1 MSMNELFL
9 NRISVTT
16 GISTGK
22 PQGAAPLVQDHKDH
36 QSQGPKGGSGVTF
49 REALEAVAT
58 QQRQIAFSKHAAQR
72 VAQRGIALT
81 ENSLSRLEEGVRL
94 AESKGLDDTLILVDS
109 TAFLVSVKNNKVI
122 TTVNHDELKGNV
134 FTNID
139 GTVIV

>member
-1 MSMNELFL
+1 M
-9 NRISVTT
+9 
-16 GISTGK
+16 
-22 PQGAAPLVQDHKDH
+22 
-36 QSQGPKGGSGVTF
+36 
-49 REALEAVAT
+49 
-58 QQRQIAFSKHAAQR
+58 
-72 VAQRGIALT
+72 AQRGIALT
-81 ENSLSRLEEGVRL
+81 ESSLSRLEEGVRL

>member
-1 MSMNELFL
+1 MSTNELFL

-16 GISTGK
+16 GTGITTGK
-22 PQGAAPLVQDHKDH
+22 PQARPGQGAVP
-36 QSQGPKGGSGVTF
+36 GGSFQET
-49 REALEAVAT
+49 LEAIAAR
-58 QQRQIAFSKHAAQR
+58 QGQIAFSKHAAQR

-81 ENSLSRLEEGVRL
+81 ESSLSRLEEGVRL

>member
-22 PQGAAPLVQDHKDH
+22 PQGAAPLAQDHN
-36 QSQGPKGGSGVTF
+36 QGQGTKAGSGVTF
-49 REALEAVAT
+49 REALEAEAT

-81 ENSLSRLEEGVRL
+81 ESSLSRLEEGVRL

>member
-22 PQGAAPLVQDHKDH
+22 PQGAAPLAQDRSD
-36 QSQGPKGGSGVTF
+36 QGQGPKNGSGVTF